1 MEGGYAMQYLRIV
14 AEWYQSK
21 NAWCITNGLSVSW
34 CEADEYNETI
44 QQLEEEL
51 DRYLAQL

>member
-1 MEGGYAMQYLRIV
+1 MQYLRIV